1 MKAKRIVVL
10 DGYTL
15 NPGDLS
21 WSGLGEFGPLEVHEW
36 TAEADVASRI
46 VGADVVFTNKTPVRA
61 DVLGRAEG
69 LRFLG
74 VLATGYN
81 VVDVAAAKAS
91 GVVVANVPGYSTR
104 SVAQHVFA
112 LLLELTNHAAS
123 EAASVAEGAWVR
135 SRDFCFLNAPLHDL
149 EGRTLGVVGWGEI
162 GQAVARIGSAF
173 GMRVLCSTRTSR
185 VADEVEFVGMDEL
198 FRRADV
204 VTLHCPLTESTQ
216 GLVSRERLALM
227 KASAFLINTARGP
240 LVNEGDL
247 AEALRGGVIAGA
259 GLDVV
264 SAEPM
269 RADNP
274 LLGVPRCV
282 ITPHVAWASPD
293 SRARLMA
300 ESVEN
305 LRAFLGGSPRNQ
317 VA

>member
-1 MKAKRIVVL
+1 MKPKRIVVL

-21 WSGLGEFGPLEVHEW
+21 WSGLEELGPLEVYDW
-36 TAEADVASRI
+36 TAEGEVAQRI
-46 VGADVVFTNKTPVRA
+46 EGADIVFTNKTPVRA

-81 VVDVAAAKAS
+81 VVDVAAAKAA
-91 GVVVANVPGYSTR
+91 GVAVANVPGYSTR

-112 LLLELTNHAAS
+112 LLLELTNHVALES
-123 EAASVAEGAWVR
+123 ASVAGGAWVR

-149 EGRTLGVVGWGEI
+149 ENRVLGIVGWGEI

-173 GMRVLCSTRTSR
+173 GMRVMCATRTAR
-185 VADEVEFVGMDEL
+185 VVDGVEFVGVDDL

-204 VTLHCPLTESTQ
+204 VSLHCPLTESTQ

-227 KASAFLINTARGP
+227 KRSAFLINTARGP
-240 LVNEGDL
+240 LVNEMDL
-247 AEALRGGVIAGA
+247 AEALRSGVIAGA

-269 RADNP
+269 RPDNP
-274 LLGVPRCV
+274 LLGAPRCV

-293 SRARLMA
+293 SRARLMG

-305 LRAFLGGSPRNQ
+305 LRAFLEGVDRNR

>member
-1 MKAKRIVVL
+1 MNAKRIVVL

-21 WSGLGEFGPLEVHEW
+21 WSGLAEFGPLEVHDW
-36 TAEADVASRI
+36 TAEVDVVQRI
-46 VGADVVFTNKTPVRA
+46 SGADIVFTNKTPMRS
-61 DVLGRAEG
+61 DVLSRAEG

-81 VVDVAAAKAS
+81 VVDVAAAKAA

-112 LLLELTNHAAS
+112 LLLELTNHVAS
-123 EAASVAEGAWVR
+123 EAASVADGAWVR

-149 EGRTLGVVGWGEI
+149 DGRVLGVVGWGEI
-162 GQAVARIGSAF
+162 GQAVARIGRAF
-173 GMRVLCSTRTSR
+173 GMRVLCSTRTPR
-185 VADEVEFVGMDEL
+185 VVDGVEFVGMDDL
-198 FRRADV
+198 FRRSDV
-204 VTLHCPLTESTQ
+204 VSLHCPLTESTQ
-216 GLVSRERLALM
+216 GLVSRERLGMM

-240 LVNEGDL
+240 LVNEDDL

-269 RADNP
+269 RGDHP

-282 ITPHVAWASPD
+282 MTPHVAWASPD
-293 SRARLMA
+293 SRSRLMA

-305 LRAFLGGSPRNQ
+305 LRSFLAGAPRNR
-317 VA
+317 VV